1 MKRRV
6 VAVSAA
12 LIFAAAQCTVAAEAD
27 GWQPSWDGTLYGYAS
42 VLRRQPDSVLN
53 PDNQLA
59 RLADRSATA
68 ELRLNLKAENDAL
81 RLTARPILLARTSHV
96 ANDGNETDSDAYL
109 SQWQV
114 RLRAADA
121 WNVAA
126 GRDVLNWG
134 PAKFRSPSS
143 PYYFDN
149 GRSDPMRELSG
160 MDSAKVSWTPDRQ
173 STLTLAYV
181 AASGHDAPEDDPWK
195 DSWLVKL
202 DQRGDAWAYALIVA
216 EAPDRPAF
224 FGAFGQLTISDAVML
239 YGEVGS
245 SSVTPALQSPPET
258 SQPFVVQEDSSRKT
272 TVLIGASYTFEDGTS
287 FATEVLH
294 DGHGYT
300 SAQED
305 AYFERAAASPANA
318 GLALGLQPRLLGRD
332 YLHVVVQSNVMDE
345 AGFWRLMYTHSFT
358 DNGDELS
365 AYAETVLSRHVTAF
379 LTAVLPRGDARQE
392 FSSLYRNSVTLGLKF
407 ALP

>member
-1 MKRRV
+1 MAFV
-6 VAVSAA
+6 VGAAVSLTA
-12 LIFAAAQCTVAAEAD
+12 IAQTGDSPEWKA
-27 GWQPSWDGTLYGYAS
+27 GWDGTLYGYAS
-42 VLRRQPDSVLN
+42 AMRLQPDSVLN
-53 PDNQLA
+53 PDNQIA
-59 RLADRSATA
+59 RMADRSATA
-68 ELRLNLKAENDAL
+68 ELRLNLKLESESL
-81 RLTARPILLARTSHV
+81 RVTARPILLARTAH
-96 ANDGNETDSDAYL
+96 APHDGNQYEDDAYL

-114 RLRAADA
+114 RLRAAEA
-121 WNVAA
+121 WNVAV

-134 PAKFRSPSS
+134 PAQFRSPSS

-181 AASGHDAPEDDPWK
+181 AASGHDAPDDDPWQ
-195 DSWLVKL
+195 DSWLAKF
-202 DQRGDAWAYALIVA
+202 DQRGDEWAYALVVA
-216 EAPDRPAF
+216 DTPDRPAF
-224 FGAFGQLTISDAVML
+224 YGAFGQFTLSDAVML
-239 YGEVGS
+239 YGEIGS
-245 SSVTPALQSPPET
+245 SSVSPHLESSSDP
-258 SQPFVVQEDSSRKT
+258 SVPFVAKKNSPRET
-272 TVLIGASYTFEDGTS
+272 TALIGASYTFEDGTS
-287 FATEVLH
+287 LAAEYLH

-305 AYFERAAASPANA
+305 AYFERAAATHASA

-332 YLHVVVQSNVMDE
+332 YLHLVLQSNVMDE
-345 AGFWRLMYTHSFT
+345 GGFWRVMYTHGFT
-358 DNGDELS
+358 DSGDELS

-379 LTAVLPRGDARQE
+379 VTAVLPHGNAQQE

>member
-6 VAVSAA
+6 VAAGAA
-12 LIFAAAQCTVAAEAD
+12 LCFAAAQAADTVD
-27 GWQPSWDGTLYGYAS
+27 TSGWQSSWDGTLYGYAS
-42 VLRRQPDSVLN
+42 AMRLQPDSILN

-68 ELRLNLKAENDAL
+68 ELRLNLKAENDVL
-81 RLTARPILLARTSHV
+81 RVTARPILLARASHL
-96 ANDGNETDSDAYL
+96 ADDGNETDSDAYL

-121 WNVAA
+121 WSLAA

-134 PAKFRSPSS
+134 PAQFRSPSS

-181 AASGHDAPEDDPWK
+181 AGSGHDAPEDDPWK
-195 DSWLVKL
+195 NSWLMKL
-202 DQRGDAWAYALIVA
+202 DRRGDEWAYALIA
-216 EAPDRPAF
+216 ADAPGRPAF
-224 FGAFGQLTISDAVML
+224 YGAFGQLTLSDAVML
-239 YGEVGS
+239 YGEIGS
-245 SSVTPALQSPPET
+245 SSLSPELNSSADP
-258 SQPFVVQEDSSRKT
+258 SQPFT
-272 TVLIGASYTFEDGTS
+272 TTKNSPRETTALIGASYTFEDGTS
-287 FATEVLH
+287 LAAEYLH

-300 SAQED
+300 AAQED
-305 AYFERAAASPANA
+305 AYFARAAVSPANA
-318 GLALGLQPRLLGRD
+318 GLALGRQPRLLGRD
-332 YLHVVVQSNVMDE
+332 YLHLVVQSNVMDE
-345 AGFWRLMYTHSFT
+345 GGFWRLMYTHGFT
-358 DNGDELS
+358 DGSDDLS

-379 LTAVLPRGDARQE
+379 VTAVLPHGDARQE